1 MGRLLRVL
9 IASCVFLCL
18 VQSGF
23 GSNSSLQTKTLP
35 IVFEANRGQVAAEY
49 RYLLRRDGM
58 EALFASRGVDFVMTD
73 KAHHRSTV
81 RMTFAGAQS
90 EPQAEEA
97 LKGHANYF
105 IGNDPSRWL
114 RNVPLSASVAY
125 KELYPGISASFYGNG
140 EELEYDF
147 VVNPGADPA
156 QIGVAF
162 TGATSMSQTDHGDL
176 LLRSAG
182 GDLTLR
188 KPIAYQIIGDARRSI
203 DASLVANDHGAVH
216 FKLGTYDHTLPVVID
231 PVYVFSSYLG
241 GTGGDFATAVTTDS
255 AGNVLVTGY
264 TSSADFPTAH
274 AEQGTLGGCDQYA
287 GCQNAFITKIDPT
300 GKTLI
305 FSTYLGGSLQDRADA
320 IAVDGSGNVI
330 VGGIVTSTD
339 FPHAGNV
346 SALSC
351 AITSECFF
359 LASLSPDGS
368 KLNYAGAVGGHAI
381 PGSTGPSD
389 GDDVVLAVDAG
400 GNAYLSSDTWDP
412 QFAITPGTLASSFA
426 GYPYYAMFVLKV
438 DKTGKLI
445 YSTPV
450 PGTAAYDPASDNNEF
465 TPWGMSVD
473 SSGQVTIV
481 GTAGQGLPTTAGV
494 VSPQFPNATVNV
506 SNPHAGFVLRIN
518 ATASA
523 ITMASYLP
531 GTDVAGGL
539 TTDSNGNLWITGVTY
554 ETTLPVSSNA
564 YQKTPTV
571 SQYGGIQSGYIM
583 ELNSVAT
590 SVLKA
595 TYLDGASAAPEEYSS
610 FARIALDSH
619 SNVFVGGTTGSA
631 DFPLVNP
638 FMTEFESASFY
649 GDMVVAGMSP
659 DLSTVKFGSFFS
671 SVDPA
676 LGGSYFVG
684 LAIDNSDHLIAVGTT
699 NSREYPTTVSSF
711 EPQLPP
717 PSSPYSS
724 PVHTFVTKIDLNTAA
739 PAACFDQFT
748 VNFGNVNAN
757 KSATQTVHL
766 TNCGNAN
773 LNLANI
779 ESTDPT
785 VVPTAACST
794 LAPGAVCP
802 ITLTYTPISSDGASG
817 AVTLT
822 DNAVTIPQSI
832 TFTGQGIAAKISP
845 ESNPFSMG
853 HILVGKRGPA
863 TTLFIYDRGQAALAI
878 SSVVLNGAAFSI
890 ASNNCTSSPSLYGCS
905 IQLTFAP
912 TTAGVNNGSLVIS
925 SNDPVTPKLTVALVG
940 TGDSTYF
947 VPLIASVS
955 TPTVLMGT
963 DTKLTVQGSN
973 FYPES
978 IAYLGGTALSTTF
991 TDNGGL
997 DVTIPSSAITSLG
1010 DEPLSVR
1017 NPMPGGG
1024 SSNALMITPYMTLN
1038 VDPSFLASVPATGL
1052 LYASIPAAAP
1062 SNANTVL
1069 AIDPSTGAAKS
1080 VIPVGNTPVLLAASS
1095 DGSSLFVANRGNQ
1108 TLQRINLKTNAVERT
1123 FPYTAN
1129 IYCSSCTTP
1138 DATDLATVPGNA
1150 QQVILAQSGWMTLYN
1165 DAGAVNYVPNDGVCC
1180 YADPT
1185 FDSIAIAGNPSAVY
1199 ALPFTIDGKF
1209 FQVANLTSAGLQYTR
1224 YSETNYGGDN
1234 TTGNG
1239 VATDGTLLYT
1249 SAGQIWD
1256 PMTKTKVGTFP
1267 VKTINA
1273 TSYPNSRN
1281 LTIDPATGEIYQVG
1295 ELIDDNSV
1303 GVVISAFG
1311 IKSHT
1316 LDATLQF
1323 PQLQGPIE
1331 YNIVRWGSDGLAFIG
1346 PSTDNTSAGLYLL
1359 RSSFVSAKTLNPT
1372 PILNAILPAS
1382 VPPGSAAFTL
1392 TVTGSGFIAS
1402 SVIDWNG
1409 TALTTT
1415 YVNSGKL
1422 TATIPASAI
1431 AQSGTAQIAVFN
1443 PAPGGGSS
1451 AAQYLSIGTA
1461 SLVLSSSQ
1469 IAFPDQVE
1477 GVASSAKTVTL
1488 TNSGTIALSILG
1500 VSATGDFNASSQC
1513 GSSLAANT
1521 SCTISVTFTPTAA
1534 GSRTGTLTISDNT
1547 AGSPHTVTLS
1557 GNGTAAFTIGA
1568 AQSGSMTATVA
1579 SGSMASYS
1587 LSLVG
1592 AAGFTGVVNLSCTG
1606 APQYAT
1612 CTVSP
1617 TSVTLTSGGSGNFT
1631 VNVTTS
1637 VTQTSQ
1643 VARSATVALAGT
1655 GLAGLVVLS
1664 FASGLRRRVRG
1675 LLMMMAAGLVIS
1687 AGLTSCGGGGSGG
1700 GGGSHTSVYDTAP
1713 GTYSLTLTATASG
1726 ASASQ
1731 TLTLVVK

>member
-1 MGRLLRVL
+1 MRM
-9 IASCVFLCL
+9 VFAR
-18 VQSGF
+18 
-23 GSNSSLQTKTLP
+23 T
-35 IVFEANRGQVAAEY
+35 
-49 RYLLRRDGM
+49 
-58 EALFASRGVDFVMTD
+58 
-73 KAHHRSTV
+73 
-81 RMTFAGAQS
+81 QS

-97 LKGHANYF
+97 LRGHANYF
-105 IGNDPSRWL
+105 IGDDSSRWL
-114 RNVPLSASVAY
+114 RNVPLSARVAY
-125 KELYPGISASFYGNG
+125 KELYPGISATFYGNG

-147 VVNPGADPA
+147 VVNPGADAA

-162 TGATSMSQTDHGDL
+162 TGATSMALNDRGDL

-182 GDLTLR
+182 GDLSLR
-188 KPIAYQIIGDARRSI
+188 KPVAYQMIGDARRSV
-203 DASLVANDHGAVH
+203 DAALVANDDGAVH
-216 FKLGTYDHTLPVVID
+216 FKLGMYDHSRPLVID

-255 AGNVLVTGY
+255 AGNILVTGY
-264 TSSADFPTAH
+264 TSSTDFPTAH
-274 AEQGTLGGCDQYA
+274 AEQGALGGCDPYA

-320 IAVDGSGNVI
+320 VAVDGSGNVI
-330 VGGIVTSTD
+330 VGGIVTSMD

-346 SALSC
+346 SSLSC

-389 GDDVVLAVDAG
+389 GDDVVLAVDAV
-400 GNAYLSSDTWDP
+400 GNAYLSSDTGDP
-412 QFAITPGTLASSFA
+412 QFAITSGTLASSFA
-426 GYPYYAMFVLKV
+426 GYPYRSMFVLKV
-438 DKTGKLI
+438 DNTGKLI

-450 PGTAAYDPASDNNEF
+450 PGMASYDPATDNNAF

-481 GTAGQGLPTTAGV
+481 GAAGQGLPTTAGV
-494 VSPQFPNATVNV
+494 ASPQFPNATVNV
-506 SNPHAGFVLRIN
+506 SNPYAGFVLRIN
-518 ATASA
+518 STASA

-531 GTDVAGGL
+531 GTDVASGVA
-539 TTDSNGNLWITGVTY
+539 TDSTGNLWITGSTS
-554 ETTLPVSSNA
+554 ETTLPVSANA

-571 SQYGGIQSGYIM
+571 SQSGSIQSGYIM
-583 ELNSVAT
+583 ELNSGAT

-595 TYLDGASAAPEEYSS
+595 TYLNGASKAFEEYSS

-619 SNVFVGGTTGSA
+619 SNVFVGGTTGSM

-638 FMTEFESASFY
+638 FMTEFETASFY

-699 NSREYPTTVSSF
+699 NSLEYPTTAGSF

-717 PSSPYSS
+717 PASTHSS
-724 PVHTFVTKIDLNTAA
+724 PVHTFITKIDLSTAA
-739 PAACFDQFT
+739 PSVCFDQFS
-748 VNFGNVNAN
+748 VDFGNVNAN
-757 KSATQTVHL
+757 QSATQTVHL

-773 LNLANI
+773 LNLDNI
-779 ESTDPT
+779 TSTDPT
-785 VVPTAACST
+785 VVPTAACSS

-802 ITLTYTPISSDGASG
+802 ITLTYTPISSNAASG
-817 AVTLT
+817 TVTVT
-822 DNAVTIPQSI
+822 DNAVTVPQSI
-832 TFTGQGIAAKISP
+832 TFAGQGIASKISP
-845 ESNPFSMG
+845 ASNPFSLG
-853 HILVGKRGPA
+853 HILVGNRGPA
-863 TTLFIYDRGQAALAI
+863 TTLFIYNQGQAALVI
-878 SSVVLNGAAFSI
+878 SNVVLNGPAFSI
-890 ASNNCTSSPSLYGCS
+890 ASNNCTSSPTPYGCS

-912 TTAGVNNGSLVIS
+912 TVAGVNNGSLVIS

-940 TGDSTYF
+940 TGDSAF
-947 VPLIASVS
+947 AVPVLTSVS
-955 TPTVLMGT
+955 TPTVLIGT
-963 DTKLTVQGSN
+963 DTKVEVQGNN

-978 IAYLGGTALSTTF
+978 IAYLGGTALTTTF
-991 TDNGGL
+991 TDNSGL
-997 DVTIPSSAITSLG
+997 EVTIRASAITSLG
-1010 DEPLSVR
+1010 DQPLSVK

-1052 LYASIPAAAP
+1052 VYASIPAAAS

-1069 AIDPSTGAAKS
+1069 AIDPNTGTTKS
-1080 VIPVGNTPVLLAASS
+1080 VTPVGNTPVLLAASS
-1095 DGSSLFVANRGNQ
+1095 DGAYLFVGNRGNQ
-1108 TLQRINLKTNAVERT
+1108 TVQRINLKTNAVEKT

-1129 IYCSSCTTP
+1129 IYCSDCTTP
-1138 DATDLATVPGNA
+1138 DATDLATVPGNP
-1150 QQVILAQSGWMTLYN
+1150 QEVILAQSGWMTLYN
-1165 DAGAVNYVPNDGVCC
+1165 DAGVVDYVPNDGVCC

-1185 FDSIAIAGNPSAVY
+1185 FGSIAVAGNPAAVY
-1199 ALPFTIDGKF
+1199 ALPFTSDSKF
-1209 FQVANLTSAGLQYTR
+1209 FQVANLTSSGLQYTR

-1239 VATDGTLLYT
+1239 LTTDGTLLYT

-1256 PMTKTKVGTFP
+1256 PVTRTKVGTFP

-1281 LTIDPATGEIYQVG
+1281 LTVDSATGEIYQVG
-1295 ELIDDNSV
+1295 ELIDSNSS

-1323 PQLQGPIE
+1323 PQVQGPIE

-1346 PSTDNTSAGLYLL
+1346 LSTDNTSAGLYLL
-1359 RSSFVSAKTLNPT
+1359 RSSFVSANVLNPT
-1372 PILNAILPAS
+1372 PVLSAILPTS
-1382 VPPGSAAFTL
+1382 VPAGSAAFTL

-1402 SVIDWNG
+1402 SVINWNG
-1409 TALTTT
+1409 TALTTA

-1422 TATIPASAI
+1422 TATVPASSI

-1451 AAQYLSIGTA
+1451 VAQYLSIGA
-1461 SLVLSSSQ
+1461 PSLVLSSSQ
-1469 IAFPDQVE
+1469 IAFPDQAE
-1477 GVASSAKTVTL
+1477 GIASSAKTVTL
-1488 TNSGTIALSILG
+1488 TNSGTIALSIQG
-1500 VSATGDFNASSQC
+1500 VSTTGDFNASSQC
-1513 GSSLAANT
+1513 GSSLAANA
-1521 SCTISVTFTPTAA
+1521 SCTISVTFTPTAV
-1534 GSRTGTLTISDNT
+1534 GSRTGTLTIADNA
-1547 AGSPHTVTLS
+1547 AGSPHTVSLS
-1557 GNGTAAFTIGA
+1557 GTSTAAFTIGA
-1568 AQSGSMTATVA
+1568 AQSGSMTATVT
-1579 SGSMASYS
+1579 SGSTASYS
-1587 LSLVG
+1587 LSLMG
-1592 AAGFTGVVNLSCTG
+1592 AAGFAGAVNLSCTG

-1617 TSVTLTSGGSGNFT
+1617 TSVSLTPGGTGNFT

-1643 VARSATVALAGT
+1643 LAQSTTVALAGM
-1655 GLAGLVVLS
+1655 GFAGLVVLS
-1664 FASGLRRRVRG
+1664 FARGLRRRVRG
-1675 LLMMMAAGLVIS
+1675 LLMMLAAGLVIS

-1700 GGGSHTSVYDTAP
+1700 GGGSHTTVYDTAP

>member
-1 MGRLLRVL
+1 MVRLLRVL
-9 IASCVFLCL
+9 TASCLFLCL

-23 GSNSSLQTKTLP
+23 GSNSSLKTKTLP
-35 IVFEANRGQVAAEY
+35 IVFEANRGQVAAKY

-58 EALFASRGVDFVMTD
+58 EALFASDGVDFAMTD
-73 KAHHRSTV
+73 RARHRGTV
-81 RMTFAGAQS
+81 RMAFAGTQS
-90 EPQAEEA
+90 EPHAEEE
-97 LKGHANYF
+97 LEGHANYF
-105 IGNDPSRWL
+105 IGDDSSRWL
-114 RNVPLSASVAY
+114 RNVPLSARVAY
-125 KELYPGISASFYGNG
+125 KELYPGISAAFYGNG

-147 VVNPGADPA
+147 VVNPGADAA

-162 TGATSMSQTDHGDL
+162 TGATSMTLNDHGDL

-182 GDLTLR
+182 GDLSLR
-188 KPIAYQIIGDARRSI
+188 KPVAYQMIGDVRRSV
-203 DASLVANDHGAVH
+203 DAALVANNDGAVH
-216 FKLGTYDHTLPVVID
+216 FMLGIYDHSLPLVID

-255 AGNVLVTGY
+255 AGNILVTGY
-264 TSSADFPTAH
+264 TSSTDFPTAH
-274 AEQGTLGGCDQYA
+274 AEQGALGGCDPYA

-320 IAVDGSGNVI
+320 IAVDGAGNVI
-330 VGGIVTSTD
+330 VGGIVTSAD
-339 FPHAGNV
+339 FPQAGNV
-346 SALSC
+346 SSLSC

-381 PGSTGPSD
+381 PGSTD
-389 GDDVVLAVDAG
+389 GDDVVLAVDAV

-426 GYPYYAMFVLKV
+426 GYPYYLMFVLKV
-438 DKTGKLI
+438 DNTGKLI

-450 PGTAAYDPASDNNEF
+450 PGTALYDPTTNNNAF

-481 GTAGQGLPTTAGV
+481 GTAGEGLPTTAGV

-506 SNPHAGFVLRIN
+506 SSPYAGFVLQIN
-518 ATASA
+518 STASA

-531 GTDVAGGL
+531 GTDVASGVA
-539 TTDSNGNLWITGVTY
+539 TDSAGNLWITGSTT
-554 ETTLPVSSNA
+554 ETTLPVGANA
-564 YQKTPTV
+564 FQKTPTV
-571 SQYGGIQSGYIM
+571 SQYGSIQSGYIM
-583 ELNSVAT
+583 DLNSGAT

-595 TYLDGASAAPEEYSS
+595 TYLDGSSQANEEYSS

-619 SNVFVGGTTGSA
+619 SNVFVGGTTGSM
-631 DFPLVNP
+631 DFPLVDP
-638 FMTEFESASFY
+638 FMTEFETASFY
-649 GDMVVAGMSP
+649 GDMVVAEMSS
-659 DLSTVKFGSFFS
+659 DLSAVKFGSFFS
-671 SVDPA
+671 SVDPGI
-676 LGGSYFVG
+676 GGSYFVG
-684 LAIDNSDHLIAVGTT
+684 LAIDSSDHLIAVGTT
-699 NSREYPTTVSSF
+699 NSLDYPTTTSSF

-717 PSSPYSS
+717 PASPFSS
-724 PVHTFVTKIDLNTAA
+724 PVHTFVTKIDLSTAA
-739 PAACFDQFT
+739 PSACFDQFG

-757 KSATQTVHL
+757 QSATQTVHL

-773 LNLANI
+773 LNLANVT
-779 ESTDPT
+779 STDPT
-785 VVPTAACST
+785 VVPTAVCST

-802 ITLTYTPISSDGASG
+802 ITLTYTPISSNAASG
-817 AVTLT
+817 TVTLT
-822 DNAVTIPQSI
+822 DNAVTVPQSI
-832 TFTGQGIAAKISP
+832 TFAGQGIASKISP
-845 ESNPFSMG
+845 SSNPFSLG
-853 HILVGKRGPA
+853 HILVGNQGPA
-863 TTLFIYDRGQAALAI
+863 TTLFIYNQGQAPLVI
-878 SSVVLNGAAFSI
+878 SNVVVNGAAFSI
-890 ASNNCTSSPSLYGCS
+890 ASNNCTSAPTPYGCS
-905 IQLTFAP
+905 LQLTCAP
-912 TTAGVNNGSLVIS
+912 IAAGVNNGSLVIS

-940 TGDSTYF
+940 TGDSTF
-947 VPLIASVS
+947 AVPVLGTVT

-963 DTKLTVQGSN
+963 DTKLGVQGSN

-978 IAYLGGTALSTTF
+978 IAYLGETALTTTF
-991 TDNGGL
+991 TDNSGL
-997 DVTIPSSAITSLG
+997 QVTIPASSITSLG
-1010 DEPLSVR
+1010 DQPLSVK

-1038 VDPSFLASVPATGL
+1038 VGPSFLVSVPATGL
-1052 LYASIPAAAP
+1052 VYASIPAAA
-1062 SNANTVL
+1062 SSDANTVL
-1069 AIDPSTGAAKS
+1069 AIDPNTGTTKS
-1080 VIPVGNTPVLLAASS
+1080 VTPVGNTPVLLAASS
-1095 DGSSLFVANRGNQ
+1095 DGAYLFVGNRGDQ
-1108 TLQRINLKTNAVERT
+1108 TVQRIDLTTNAVEKT

-1129 IYCSSCTTP
+1129 IYCSGCTTP
-1138 DATDLATVPGNA
+1138 DATDLATVPGNPKE
-1150 QQVILAQSGWMTLYN
+1150 VILAQGGWMTLYN
-1165 DAGAVNYVPNDGVCC
+1165 DAGVVNYVPNDGVCC

-1185 FDSIAIAGNPSAVY
+1185 FGSIAIAGNPMAVY

-1209 FQVANLTSAGLQYTR
+1209 FQVANLTSSGLQYTR

-1239 VATDGTLLYT
+1239 LTTDGTLLYT
-1249 SAGQIWD
+1249 SVGQIWD
-1256 PMTKTKVGTFP
+1256 PVTRTKVGTFP

-1281 LTIDPATGEIYQVG
+1281 LTVDSATGEIYQVG
-1295 ELIDDNSV
+1295 ELIDTNSS
-1303 GVVISAFG
+1303 GVVVSAFG

-1323 PQLQGPIE
+1323 PQVQGPIE

-1359 RSSFVSAKTLNPT
+1359 RSSFVSANVVNPT
-1372 PILNAILPAS
+1372 PVLSAILPTS
-1382 VPPGSAAFTL
+1382 VPAGGAAFTL

-1402 SVIDWNG
+1402 SVINCNG
-1409 TALTTT
+1409 TAVTTA

-1422 TATIPASAI
+1422 TATVPASAI

-1451 AAQYLSIGTA
+1451 VAQYLLIGA
-1461 SLVLSSSQ
+1461 PSLGLSSSQ

-1477 GVASSAKTVTL
+1477 GVTSSAKTVTL
-1488 TNSGTIALSILG
+1488 TNSGTFALSIQG

-1513 GSSLAANT
+1513 GTSLAANA
-1521 SCTISVTFTPTAA
+1521 SCTVSVTFTPTAV
-1534 GSRTGTLTISDNT
+1534 GSRTGTLTIADNA
-1547 AGSPHTVTLS
+1547 AGNPHTVSIS

-1568 AQSGSMTATVA
+1568 AQSGSMTAMVT
-1579 SGSMASYS
+1579 SGSTASYS

-1592 AAGFTGVVNLSCTG
+1592 AAGFAGAVNLSCNG
-1606 APQYAT
+1606 APLYAA
-1612 CTVSP
+1612 CTLSP
-1617 TSVTLTSGGSGNFT
+1617 TSVTLPSGGTDNFT

-1643 VARSATVALAGT
+1643 LTRSTTVALAGM

-1675 LLMMMAAGLVIS
+1675 LLMMLAAGLVIS
-1687 AGLTSCGGGGSGG
+1687 AGLTSCGGSGSGG
-1700 GGGSHTSVYDTAP
+1700 GGGSHTTVNDTAP